1 MSQEDRR
8 WKEGRP
14 FSDVPVL
21 QSPGAFLLL
30 DVNFIPLLHM
40 LQSSAQI
47 LETDQE
53 HTEGPHFSGPSRHGG
68 GW

>member
-14 FSDVPVL
+14 FSEVPVL

-30 DVNFIPLLHM
+30 DVNFIHLLHM
-40 LQSSAQI
+40 LQNSIQI
-47 LETDQE
+47 FETDQE
-53 HTEGPHFSGPSRHGG
+53 HTEVPHDAGPSHHGG
-68 GW
+68 GR